1 MSSWREAP
9 PPRLRIGPLGWLRVG
24 WRGGLIGSVTYGG
37 LLVLLLVRL
46 VEWPLCGQ
54 ARPVTPWITQA
65 VCRFALWV
73 LGLPLV
79 VHGRPMTAPGAI
91 VANHSG
97 WLDIFVLNAA
107 MPVFF
112 VSKAEVAGWPGINIL
127 TRVTDTHFVTRDPKL
142 AREQA
147 EEFAARTRKL
157 IEGGRTDLD
166 IEIGVL
172 RDRLAREGL
181 RPAMKAAEPAELE
194 RPMTLDDLLIP
205 REGEKQRR

>member
-73 LGLPLV
+73 LGSHHQARGFYERL
-79 VHGRPMTAPGAI
+79 GGQ
-91 VANHSG
+91 
-97 WLDIFVLNAA
+97 
-107 MPVFF
+107 PV
-112 VSKAEVAGWPGINIL
+112 
-127 TRVTDTHFVTRDPKL
+127 
-142 AREQA
+142 
-147 EEFAARTRKL
+147 
-157 IEGGRTDLD
+157 
-166 IEIGVL
+166 
-172 RDRLAREGL
+172 
-181 RPAMKAAEPAELE
+181 LE
-194 RPMTLDDLLIP
+194 RQASLSGHAVPETAYGWREPPPDATP
-205 REGEKQRR
+205 RA

>member
-79 VHGRPMTAPGAI
+79 VHGRPMTAP
-91 VANHSG
+91 VCLS
-97 WLDIFVLNAA
+97 
-107 MPVFF
+107 
-112 VSKAEVAGWPGINIL
+112 
-127 TRVTDTHFVTRDPKL
+127 TVTTIMKIPSL
-142 AREQA
+142 ARERRSR
-147 EEFAARTRKL
+147 RT
-157 IEGGRTDLD
+157 IS
-166 IEIGVL
+166 
-172 RDRLAREGL
+172 
-181 RPAMKAAEPAELE
+181 
-194 RPMTLDDLLIP
+194 MT
-205 REGEKQRR
+205 